1 MRVAVRG
8 ETPDLDAPARQGK
21 HGVAARRVSERA
33 DARAA
38 RILRDAIAP
47 LRIAEDGVEDTRDLS
62 GPLVEIRSGP
72 SFEEAVVLPV
82 VARVAQRGDEIAR
95 ARERLL
101 EALVIQLCAAL
112 AMADHDETLERRG
125 GLALR
130 RHMREIR
137 THRDGTFRGL
147 RRVVQVDGNRRRGA
161 R

>member
-21 HGVAARRVSERA
+21 HGVAARRVSVRA

-112 AMADHDETLERRG
+112 PWLTTMRPLNVAAGSPCGATCARYGPIAMERSAACVG
-125 GLALR
+125 
-130 RHMREIR
+130 
-137 THRDGTFRGL
+137 
-147 RRVVQVDGNRRRGA
+147 
-161 R
+161 